1 MNIFSYGDNAYTE
14 TFTRAVENY
23 GIDKFIKKATKVN
36 PNGTISTLNGADRA
50 KIAYLLKEGIADYSG
65 NILDLDVYDPF
76 KAVISTNLLEMI
88 ESHSTNRGYKPYV
101 YGDFVGSNSKF
112 NIEDLNEDLRINIER
127 VLRDK
132 GVLQKNMNDEIAK
145 MFGKMV
151 IQYQDHIQ
159 PYMKT
164 QNGGVFTPVTRVN
177 AVTDYSNIAELVAQL
192 DMLEM
197 TNNKFSHDQ
206 LLEAVNDSMGS
217 DGLSRDKKELLR
229 SVYNKFYYGQS
240 PSNGLVKVL
249 NELGLYKDGKFD
261 ITSSAVDEN
270 TTELIIEALKPKQED
285 IESFLNF
292 LNQDGFPVNCSKAQ
306 WTEAKECGLLKPLNV
321 KIRKDVSFIA
331 DIYKSKNIYYIQIGS
346 AGLFYL
352 SENPAKLAIPKLEGE
367 IDIELRAGRSGS
379 KNGMVGGSLRAQG
392 RLKFKGKSPYTL
404 DDPESI
410 KKLIKETKEISWP
423 DEELRDA
430 RNQLSHA
437 TFLSDQKRVLVHNLV
452 QHPHPK
458 THLLIN
464 ISKGEE
470 SEEGH

>member
-1 MNIFSYGDNAYTE
+1 MSVGKEGFEY
-14 TFTRAVENY
+14 ENSVIESLKQA
-23 GIDKFIKKATKVN
+23 G
-36 PNGTISTLNGADRA
+36 LNGYITEGAGSSSTGADA
-50 KIAYLLKEGIADYSG
+50 DIIINGKQYLIEVKK
-65 NILDLDVYDPF
+65 DLD
-76 KAVISTNLLEMI
+76 AQM
-88 ESHSTNRGYKPYV
+88 
-101 YGDFVGSNSKF
+101 
-112 NIEDLNEDLRINIER
+112 
-127 VLRDK
+127 
-132 GVLQKNMNDEIAK
+132 
-145 MFGKMV
+145 
-151 IQYQDHIQ
+151 
-159 PYMKT
+159 
-164 QNGGVFTPVTRVN
+164 GGT
-177 AVTDYSNIAELVAQL
+177 
-192 DMLEM
+192 
-197 TNNKFSHDQ
+197 
-206 LLEAVNDSMGS
+206 
-217 DGLSRDKKELLR
+217 
-229 SVYNKFYYGQS
+229 SVK
-240 PSNGLVKVL
+240 
-249 NELGLYKDGKFD
+249 YKDGKFD

-285 IESFLNF
+285 IKSFLNF

-470 SEEGH
+470 SERY